1 VVGSPGVVT
10 VSAGSSKPAVEPQ
23 LSPPEAE
30 PVLDL
35 KQVSLDFTQRRGF
48 FSSTS
53 RRVLDGVSIE
63 LCRRQTLGIV
73 GRNGCGKSTLLRVMA
88 GILRP
93 TEGSVVIKEQL
104 STSLLALG
112 LGFRGDLTGRDN
124 AYLSAMLQGSSRA
137 SAKEMLDRIRDFAEL
152 GEAFERRVST
162 YSSGMRARLGF
173 ATALVNR
180 VDILF
185 IDEILAVGDG
195 SFREKASAAL
205 KEQLRGDQT
214 VVLVTH
220 NLKEVE
226 TLCDSVVWL
235 DEGRIYRSGT
245 PQSVIP
251 KYRESL
257 SRG

>member
-1 VVGSPGVVT
+1 MSD
-10 VSAGSSKPAVEPQ
+10 GSSQAAVEPDLLPQ
-23 LSPPEAE
+23 EAE
-30 PVLDL
+30 LVLDL
-35 KQVSLDFTQRRGF
+35 RQVSLDFTHRNGL
-48 FSSTS
+48 FSSSS
-53 RRVLDGVSIE
+53 RRVLAGVSIE
-63 LCRRQTLGIV
+63 LRRGQTLGIV
-73 GRNGCGKSTLLRVMA
+73 GKNGCGKSTLLRVMA

-93 TEGSVVIKEQL
+93 TEGTVIIKEQL

-137 SAKEMLDRIRDFAEL
+137 SAKAMLDSIRDFAEL

-180 VDILF
+180 VDVLF

-195 SFREKASAAL
+195 SFREKAAAAL
-205 KEQLRGDQT
+205 KEQLRGEQT

-226 TLCDSVVWL
+226 TLCDSVVWM
-235 DEGRIYRSGT
+235 EGGRILESGT
-245 PQSVIP
+245 PQGVIP

-257 SRG
+257 SRR